1 MRNKVYIKLRG
12 DGVSG
17 DGSIGNPYDGSSAVK
32 FDSAMRGCPAN
43 TDIYIG
49 PGIFYTSGYTETKN
63 NIVPQN
69 GWHIKGAG
77 IDRTIIKPINMHS
90 GFGTVRKIV
99 FGVDS
104 PYKVHN
110 TRWENFT
117 IDCDMDNQ
125 LTPSGIAM
133 GGININGGGNV
144 FRKIKVINF
153 GSRKV
158 GYESFGMGMGGSEWD
173 YPFTGCTVD
182 SCIITNPILTNAVDG
197 ITAIICGGFTWDK
210 PAPPYQ
216 WLICPTIKNCYVNL
230 SGYSEYNH
238 AYSTIGTEC
247 LIENNVAEWCQE
259 CVYDDSTDIQSITVS
274 NNTFRNVQ
282 YGIHYNYYN
291 NTTRRLRTGIFINN
305 DISFMPEK
313 THPTDSFY
321 GFKFL
326 GNVNASGDPFDYLL
340 VSGNRIT
347 CADGGFKTGSA
358 TQDAYIASLY
368 HVISGVVKDNVFNI
382 YQTGDPYFTNR
393 LSIGR
398 TTGTVLENNY
408 SEVGISVS

>member
-1 MRNKVYIKLRG
+1 MRNKVYIKLRR
-12 DGVSG
+12 DGISG

-32 FDSAMRGCPAN
+32 FDNAMRGCPAD

-63 NIVPQN
+63 NIVPRN
-69 GWHIKGAG
+69 GWHVKGAG
-77 IDRTIIKPINMHS
+77 MGRTTIRPINMHS

-125 LTPSGIAM
+125 ATPSGIAM

-158 GYESFGMGMGGSEWD
+158 GYESFGMGMGGSEWT

-182 SCIITNPILTNAVDG
+182 SCIVTNPVTTDVVDG

-210 PAPPYQ
+210 PSPPYQ
-216 WLICPTIKNCYVNL
+216 YLIGPVIKNCYVNL
-230 SGYSEYNH
+230 SGYPEYNH
-238 AYSTIGTEC
+238 AYSTIGTQC
-247 LIENNVAEWCQE
+247 LVENNVAEWCQE
-259 CVYDDSTDIQSITVS
+259 CVYDDSTDIQSITVR
-274 NNTFRNVQ
+274 NNIFRNIQ
-282 YGIHYNYYN
+282 YGAHYNYYS
-291 NTTRRLRTGIFINN
+291 NTTRRLRTGVFVNN
-305 DISFMPEK
+305 YMSFMPER
-313 THPTDSFY
+313 TYVNDNFY

-326 GNVNASGDPFDYLL
+326 GNVAAAGVPFDYLL
-340 VSGNRIT
+340 VSGNRIE
-347 CADGGFKTGSA
+347 CGDGGLKSGSA
-358 TQDAYIASLY
+358 SQNAFIASMY
-368 HVISGVVKDNVFNI
+368 HVVTGIFVDNVFNV
-382 YQTGDPYFTNR
+382 YRSSDPYFTGR
-393 LSIGR
+393 FYIDR
-398 TTGTVLENNY
+398 TTGTTRRNNY
-408 SEVGISVS
+408 SEVSTSVD